1 MPVLDPMVVRAQSH
15 VNLGP
20 HKNENVSYHPNKKA
34 RGTVCLSITGCDYDV
49 EDWVNKSKNINK
61 I

>member
-1 MPVLDPMVVRAQSH
+1 MVRAQSH